1 MTSYQ
6 HAMISSR
13 LEVERQLTMKVAFVS
28 QHFDFVLPPDQTS
41 VGIWTREVSRR
52 LRADVTVIARRP
64 RGLTN
69 HTTLDGTRMEF
80 LSCAPSWV
88 WAKAAQGWSHFLPRA
103 RPLFAH
109 AAYAF
114 DYYFRAIQQLRA
126 LAPDVIHLQNFP
138 LLAPAIR
145 QAVPGAVL
153 VLHMHSD
160 WLAQLD
166 RSVIRRSLAA
176 VDVVAGCSGHVISAA
191 HARFP
196 EAHPDFAILPNG
208 ASVKQDAGSS
218 CRDPQ
223 RVLFIGRV
231 SPEKGIHTLLEAW
244 PRVVAAC
251 PTAHLDIVGPPAE
264 TPREFLIDLSDDE
277 EVRGLA
283 RFYRGGA
290 DFRGSYVAA
299 LHDMIPPQLA
309 STVTFVGHEPHQKV
323 LERCARAT
331 LLVNP
336 SFSESFGM
344 SLVEALAA
352 ETPIVATMV
361 GGMPEIVHATQ
372 GGLLTKN
379 NDPENLAA
387 AIIRVL
393 RDPKLAREMG
403 SRGRRRVAELYSWER
418 VAVLTQELYAKA
430 RARRGLTLEM
440 DGHR

>member
-1 MTSYQ
+1 M
-6 HAMISSR
+6 
-13 LEVERQLTMKVAFVS
+13 AFVS
-28 QHFDFVLPPDQTS
+28 QHFDLLLPPDQTS

-64 RGLTN
+64 RGMSN
-69 HTTLDGTRMEF
+69 HTTTDGTRMEF
-80 LSCAPSWV
+80 LRCAPCWV
-88 WAKAAQGWSHFLPRA
+88 WARAAQAWGHLLPAA

-109 AAYAF
+109 AAYAS
-114 DYYFRAIQQLRA
+114 DYYYRALQRLRA
-126 LAPDVIHLQNFP
+126 VAPDVIHLQNFP

-145 QAVPGAVL
+145 RAVPGAAL

-166 RSVIRRSLAA
+166 RVAIRRSLAA

-191 HARFP
+191 LARFP
-196 EAHPDFAILPNG
+196 ETNLEFAVLPNG
-208 ASVKQDAGSS
+208 ASVTRDAPCE
-218 CRDPQ
+218 CREPQ
-223 RVLFIGRV
+223 RVVFIGRI

-244 PRVVAAC
+244 PQVAAAC
-251 PTAHLDIVGPPAE
+251 PSARLEIVGPPAE
-264 TPREFLIDLSDDE
+264 TPREFLIDLSEDM

-299 LHDMIPPQLA
+299 LQAMVPPHLA
-309 STVTFVGHEPHQKV
+309 NTVTFVGHEPHQRV
-323 LERCARAT
+323 LERCARAA

-336 SFSESFGM
+336 SLSESFGM
-344 SLVEALAA
+344 SLIEALAA
-352 ETPIVATMV
+352 ETPIVATKI
-361 GGMPEIVHATQ
+361 GGMPEIVHATE
-372 GGLLTKN
+372 GGLLVKH
-379 NDPENLAA
+379 NDPEHLAG

-418 VAVLTQELYAKA
+418 VAVMTQELHAKA
-430 RARRGLTLEM
+430 RARRELANVGIKETVYLS
-440 DGHR
+440 R